1 MQKGSI
7 AGMLLE
13 QTRGFS
19 SVSPQ
24 GINLQETTD
33 DQLIKAAAEGNV
45 DAFGEIILRHQHAV
59 WKVAYRFLG
68 DSMEAEDAAQEAFL
82 KVLEAAPRYRPQ
94 ASFRAYLYRVLT
106 HICIDRS
113 RKKRPATL
121 TTVPDIPDPS
131 PDPAQSLMAKELHLQ
146 IRNALEV
153 LPTNQKAAIFLK
165 HYEGLSYAEIAQVLD
180 TTAKAVEGLIGRARA
195 TLQSQLAHLKKNQ

>member
-1 MQKGSI
+1 VTSQ
-7 AGMLLE
+7 GM
-13 QTRGFS
+13 
-19 SVSPQ
+19 
-24 GINLQETTD
+24 NLKETTD
-33 DQLIKAAAEGNV
+33 DQLMQAAAEGDG

-82 KVLEAAPRYRPQ
+82 KVLEAAPRYRSR
-94 ASFRAYLYRVLT
+94 ASFRAYLYRILT

-113 RKKRPATL
+113 RKKRPASVAA
-121 TTVPDIPDPS
+121 VPDFPDPS
-131 PDPAQSLMAKELHLQ
+131 PDPAQSLMDREHQMQ
-146 IRNALEV
+146 IRKALDS
-153 LPTNQKAAIFLK
+153 LPTNQKTAIILK

-195 TLQSQLAHLKKNQ
+195 TLQSRLADLKNNH